1 MTLAARVRENEA
13 SMKILIINPNTTKEM
28 TEAIEQTARANAA
41 ADTQI
46 TCVTPSEG
54 PKAIES
60 SSETPVAAFNL
71 IELGRKNENMF
82 DAFII
87 ACGSDPG
94 ISAAREITRKPV
106 AGIGESG
113 MMTACSVAGKFSV
126 ISPTA
131 PGGNAPTWEEVRALG
146 LERRCVSVRS
156 TGKGVLEG
164 FFIENDELVEML
176 YRAGVQAV
184 EEDGAEALM
193 FLCAGMTGTREILE
207 KRLKVP
213 VVDGVISALKTV
225 EQFPPRG

>member
-1 MTLAARVRENEA
+1 MN
-13 SMKILIINPNTTKEM
+13 ILIINPNTTKEM

-46 TCVTPSEG
+46 TCLTPSEG
-54 PKAIES
+54 SKAIES
-60 SSETPVAAFNL
+60 SYDTAIAAFHVLEL
-71 IELGRKNENMF
+71 IRKNENNF

-87 ACGSDPG
+87 ACGADPG
-94 ISAAREITRKPV
+94 IGAAREITEKPV

-126 ISPTA
+126 ISPTV
-131 PGGNAPTWEEVRALG
+131 PGGTALTWQGVRAFG
-146 LERRCVSVRS
+146 LERRCVSVRCI
-156 TGKGVLEG
+156 GKGVLEG
-164 FFIENDELVEML
+164 FFIEKDALVEML
-176 YRAGVQAV
+176 YRAGKQAV
-184 EEDGAEALM
+184 EEDSADALVL
-193 FLCAGMTGTREILE
+193 LCAGMTGTKEILE